1 MLMKKIILF
10 LCLLSYTSVAQSWEK
25 LQQKGR
31 NALKENRTTEA
42 LKYFEKA
49 SEKAIQKFGKESDE
63 YFISQRFIAETYL
76 KQNRYELSEK
86 IYLEGLERLKKR
98 KNSPEYYNYLLNI
111 TSFYRETEAYQKA
124 APILSELYE
133 QCVARRG
140 YHSEEYQLI
149 CNILAHNYRHLQQYE
164 EAIFWYEKSL
174 QAAEKL
180 FGKQSENYANVLSNI
195 ASLQKDLGN
204 YVEAEKNGLEV
215 LKIREKLL
223 GKTHEDYL
231 LTLNHLASLYSDI
244 GNYEK
249 ADKIYQ
255 ELHENVEKN
264 LGKAHELYAVVCYNM
279 GSFFER
285 KANWVN
291 AERFYTKSLEAYRK
305 QNPQSTNVAGC
316 LTELGNLYLMQGL
329 SDRAEKNLLEAREL
343 YQKYEQMNFAP
354 HKNQDRNTKLLALLY
369 EQKKEFGKAERL
381 MIQNLAFVEKTYGNK
396 SLNYASAC
404 QSLASFWFERNQ
416 TYHKAFELLWQ
427 AREIIAEKVG
437 TNHIN
442 YALINNSLGV
452 YFSKMENLR
461 ESEKYFSEALAI
473 YEKNVGKLNPTYAT
487 LLYNLATTYEY
498 QKKYEQAAKIYNEFM
513 QIKIQEIFTLLPNL
527 SEKEK
532 INYLKSVEEFLE
544 SYYAFAINYYPQN
557 PQMAE
562 NLLNL
567 RLQLKAIVFLSMQQL
582 QEDIAQSSDKE
593 LQQLYKQWKN
603 KKQELYKALKL
614 SPQELQDK
622 KISLQELSFAIDDL
636 ERLLS
641 EKSKSFEKL
650 QRQQQSY
657 TWQDLQKKLKDNEIL
672 VEIIRTRAFTSNKK
686 FSFVGKGFS
695 WEGYEDYLGV
705 GRVMDGSP
713 AERAGL
719 RTGDRIVGINS
730 VSVKSKSR
738 EEIQKLLQNPK
749 AELEIIPF
757 RQKEIQKISVASD
770 SIFLIQTNVDTA
782 YVAVL
787 LDSKQA
793 PQVKI
798 FRNAGVLE
806 SEEIHLY
813 RNFIRS
819 RKIDKISYG
828 NFWDWLGIRQ
838 GKVYF
843 SPDGVYH
850 QISLKTLFNPKTS
863 KYLLEELDIHTLSTP
878 RDILAIGNEKELAKQ
893 MENYKVYLF
902 GYPDYSFGK
911 KDKKQKTEKDAN
923 QYRNQRFWNNEGSIS
938 SLPGTRKEIES
949 IVSLLKQAKIPHQ
962 YYLEEH
968 ANETNLKNVQNPYVL
983 HIATHGFFLSQNDT
997 LTISN
1002 QDINTILLKSGLLFA
1017 GAENALQS
1025 TEMTTE
1031 DGIFTALEV
1040 LNLDLENTELTVLS
1054 ACETGLGEIQNGE
1067 GIFGLQRAF
1076 LQAGAKSILV
1086 SLWKVDDAAT
1096 QEMMRLFY
1104 ENLLIKKQEKH
1115 VAFANSQKKLR
1126 EKYKEP
1132 YYWGAFV
1139 MIGE

>member
-10 LCLLSYTSVAQSWEK
+10 LCLLSYTGVAQSWEK

-31 NALKENRTTEA
+31 NALKENRTAEA

-98 KNSPEYYNYLLNI
+98 KNSSEYYNYLLNI
-111 TSFYRETEAYQKA
+111 TSFYREKEAYQKA

-140 YHSEEYQLI
+140 YQSEEYQLI

-231 LTLNHLASLYSDI
+231 LTLNNLASLYSDI

-249 ADKIYQ
+249 AEKIYQ

-264 LGKAHELYAVVCYNM
+264 LGKEHELYAVVCYNM

-291 AERFYTKSLEAYRK
+291 AEKFYTKSLEAYRK

-416 TYHKAFELLWQ
+416 KYHKAFELLWQ
-427 AREIIAEKVG
+427 AREIIADKVG

-452 YFSKMENLR
+452 YFSKMENLKA
-461 ESEKYFSEALAI
+461 SEKYFSEALAI

-527 SEKEK
+527 SEQEK
-532 INYLKSVEEFLE
+532 INYLRSVEEFLE

-695 WEGYEDYLGV
+695 WEEYEDYLGV

-719 RTGDRIVGINS
+719 RTGDRIVSINS

-749 AELEIIPF
+749 VELEIIPF

-770 SIFLIQTNVDTA
+770 SIFLIQTSVDTA
-782 YVAVL
+782 YIGIL
-787 LDSKQA
+787 LDNKQA

-838 GKVYF
+838 GRVYF

-863 KYLLEELDIHTLSTP
+863 KYLLEELDIHTISTP
-878 RDILAIGNEKELAKQ
+878 RDILVIASEKELAKR

-902 GYPDYSFGK
+902 GYPDYAFGNN
-911 KDKKQKTEKDAN
+911 KKQKIEKDAN

-949 IVSLLKQAKIPHQ
+949 IVTLLKQAKIPHQ

-997 LTISN
+997 LSVSK
-1002 QDINTILLKSGLLFA
+1002 QDVNTLLLKSGLLLA
-1017 GAENALQS
+1017 GAENTLQKAEL
-1025 TEMTTE
+1025 TGE

>member
-369 EQKKEFGKAERL
+369 EQKKK
-381 MIQNLAFVEKTYGNK
+381 NLAK
-396 SLNYASAC
+396 
-404 QSLASFWFERNQ
+404 
-416 TYHKAFELLWQ
+416 
-427 AREIIAEKVG
+427 
-437 TNHIN
+437 
-442 YALINNSLGV
+442 
-452 YFSKMENLR
+452 
-461 ESEKYFSEALAI
+461 
-473 YEKNVGKLNPTYAT
+473 
-487 LLYNLATTYEY
+487 
-498 QKKYEQAAKIYNEFM
+498 
-513 QIKIQEIFTLLPNL
+513 PN
-527 SEKEK
+527 
-532 INYLKSVEEFLE
+532 
-544 SYYAFAINYYPQN
+544 A
-557 PQMAE
+557 
-562 NLLNL
+562 
-567 RLQLKAIVFLSMQQL
+567 
-582 QEDIAQSSDKE
+582 
-593 LQQLYKQWKN
+593 
-603 KKQELYKALKL
+603 
-614 SPQELQDK
+614 
-622 KISLQELSFAIDDL
+622 
-636 ERLLS
+636 
-641 EKSKSFEKL
+641 
-650 QRQQQSY
+650 
-657 TWQDLQKKLKDNEIL
+657 
-672 VEIIRTRAFTSNKK
+672 
-686 FSFVGKGFS
+686 
-695 WEGYEDYLGV
+695 
-705 GRVMDGSP
+705 
-713 AERAGL
+713 
-719 RTGDRIVGINS
+719 
-730 VSVKSKSR
+730 
-738 EEIQKLLQNPK
+738 
-749 AELEIIPF
+749 
-757 RQKEIQKISVASD
+757 
-770 SIFLIQTNVDTA
+770 
-782 YVAVL
+782 
-787 LDSKQA
+787 
-793 PQVKI
+793 
-798 FRNAGVLE
+798 
-806 SEEIHLY
+806 
-813 RNFIRS
+813 
-819 RKIDKISYG
+819 
-828 NFWDWLGIRQ
+828 
-838 GKVYF
+838 
-843 SPDGVYH
+843 
-850 QISLKTLFNPKTS
+850 
-863 KYLLEELDIHTLSTP
+863 
-878 RDILAIGNEKELAKQ
+878 
-893 MENYKVYLF
+893 
-902 GYPDYSFGK
+902 
-911 KDKKQKTEKDAN
+911 
-923 QYRNQRFWNNEGSIS
+923 
-938 SLPGTRKEIES
+938 
-949 IVSLLKQAKIPHQ
+949 
-962 YYLEEH
+962 
-968 ANETNLKNVQNPYVL
+968 
-983 HIATHGFFLSQNDT
+983 
-997 LTISN
+997 
-1002 QDINTILLKSGLLFA
+1002 
-1017 GAENALQS
+1017 
-1025 TEMTTE
+1025 
-1031 DGIFTALEV
+1031 
-1040 LNLDLENTELTVLS
+1040 
-1054 ACETGLGEIQNGE
+1054 
-1067 GIFGLQRAF
+1067 
-1076 LQAGAKSILV
+1076 
-1086 SLWKVDDAAT
+1086 
-1096 QEMMRLFY
+1096 
-1104 ENLLIKKQEKH
+1104 
-1115 VAFANSQKKLR
+1115 
-1126 EKYKEP
+1126 
-1132 YYWGAFV
+1132 
-1139 MIGE
+1139 